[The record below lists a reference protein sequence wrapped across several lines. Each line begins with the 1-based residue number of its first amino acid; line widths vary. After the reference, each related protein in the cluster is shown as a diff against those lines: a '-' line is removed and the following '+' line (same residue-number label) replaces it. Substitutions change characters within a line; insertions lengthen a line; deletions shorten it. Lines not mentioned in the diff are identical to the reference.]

1 MSADQTTSNSGYLPR
16 QQLRIRRWLM
26 ASSFYIVGVPFVW
39 YGWKQGQMA
48 PLASLLFVLL
58 AVLGNGL
65 LYWLFRSGR
74 NNRYADPSLTTPQML
89 LAIVST
95 LIFTGG
101 ASATLRPTVSLG
113 LLAPLIFGCFQLQQR
128 QLIRLALFAIG
139 GYGLMLLTVEI
150 SSGLHQ
156 PVVELV
162 HWAGLSLMLGAFVA
176 ICGEITRMRDRQRQL
191 AAQLQESADRDPL
204 TGLYNRR
211 WLARQVPPM
220 LQLAQ
225 RHQRPYCACML
236 DIDHFKLINDQHGHL
251 TGDSALQW
259 VSAQIGNHLRKTD
272 ALIRAGGEEFLL
284 LLPETD
290 LHGAHELAER
300 ICQHLGSHPFAPAHQ
315 APLAITVSIGVAA
328 LHPTDTLDHLIA
340 CADNAMYAAKQQ
352 GRNRVVLAGSQA

>member
-1 MSADQTTSNSGYLPR
+1 MSPSQIISQHLPR

-26 ASSFYIVGVPFVW
+26 ASTFYLVGVPFVF

-48 PLASLLFVLL
+48 PLASQLFVLM
-58 AVLGNGL
+58 AIVGNAL
-65 LYWLFRSGR
+65 LYGLFASGR
-74 NNRYADPSLTTPQML
+74 NNQFADPSLTIPQML
-89 LAIVST
+89 LAIIST

-101 ASATLRPTVSLG
+101 ASAALRPTVSLG

-128 QLIRLALFAIG
+128 QLLRLALFAIA

-150 SSGLHQ
+150 VSGLVQ

-191 AAQLQESADRDPL
+191 AAQLQESADRDTL

-300 ICQHLGSHPFAPAHQ
+300 ICQHLGTHPFAPAHQ
-315 APLAITVSIGVAA
+315 TPLAITVSIGVAA
-328 LHPTDTLDHLIA
+328 LHPTDTLDDLISR
-340 CADNAMYAAKQQ
+340 ADNAMYAAKQQ
-352 GRNRVVLAGSQA
+352 GRNRVVLAAG